1 MDEVVATVLGG
12 VRERRERKGER
23 KKGIEKYG
31 GGGGGHRCRCCCR
44 ET

>member
-1 MDEVVATVLGG
+1 MDVVVATVLGG
-12 VRERRERKGER
+12 VRERREREGER

-31 GGGGGHRCRCCCR
+31 GGGGGGHRCCCH

>member
-1 MDEVVATVLGG
+1 MDVVVATVLGG
-12 VRERRERKGER
+12 VRERREREGER